1 MSLLKA
7 RALFFFA
14 RSFIYPGNFR
24 ALTPFRKG
32 LLFNA
37 RHSNEINIPQT
48 CNFLKPFCLAKLWD
62 RGKTNVNNLLLLNKW
77 GMRRWLR
84 IFARAP
90 TKGGGGRWGRKSH
103 LTFMMNVC
111 GRKEEE
117 EEEDEWK
124 GKYTLDPHTISRT
137 QKNGPA
143 EKKKVYNIAQMTF
156 LASTKRQKMLYSF
169 ILFSCSCFY
178 FGIKLC
184 ALSRNRNI
192 FMFNLRVT

>member
-1 MSLLKA
+1 MAKA
-7 RALFFFA
+7 V
-14 RSFIYPGNFR
+14 
-24 ALTPFRKG
+24 
-32 LLFNA
+32 
-37 RHSNEINIPQT
+37 
-48 CNFLKPFCLAKLWD
+48 D

-124 GKYTLDPHTISRT
+124 YKLDPHTISRT
-137 QKNGPA
+137 QKNRAGR
-143 EKKKVYNIAQMTF
+143 ERETKVYNIAQMTF
-156 LASTKRQKMLYSF
+156 LASTKRQKML
-169 ILFSCSCFY
+169 
-178 FGIKLC
+178 
-184 ALSRNRNI
+184 
-192 FMFNLRVT
+192 